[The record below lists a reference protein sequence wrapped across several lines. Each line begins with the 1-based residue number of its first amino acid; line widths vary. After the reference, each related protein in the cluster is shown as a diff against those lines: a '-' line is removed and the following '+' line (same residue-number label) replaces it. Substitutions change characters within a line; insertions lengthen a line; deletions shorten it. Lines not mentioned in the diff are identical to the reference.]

1 MKLDKITLVSVVA
14 LSVGTTAIA
23 DDKKI
28 EVGNPMQLGDDAMSC
43 AALVSEAGNM
53 QAVLG
58 GAPDGS
64 LLGSQIADS
73 LATEAAVRSGMASKM
88 GGKVG
93 GAMKMFGKKKKK
105 KAAAKRV
112 RATGRYFYI
121 AGLYAG
127 KQCGMVKA
135 EPAAPVEAAAPA
147 VEADASE
154 S

>member
-1 MKLDKITLVSVVA
+1 MNLGKMTLVSVVA
-14 LSVGTTAIA
+14 LTMGTAAIA
-23 DDKKI
+23 DDKNMV
-28 EVGNPMQLGDDAMSC
+28 VGEPMQLGDDAMTC
-43 AALVSEAGNM
+43 AALISEAANM
-53 QAVLG
+53 QVVLG

-64 LLGSQIADS
+64 LLGSQMATG
-73 LATEAAVRSGMASKM
+73 LATDAAVRSGLASKM

-127 KQCGMVKA
+127 KQCGMTKA
-135 EPAAPVEAAAPA
+135 EPAPAAEAAT
-147 VEADASE
+147 SE
-154 S
+154 G

>member
-1 MKLDKITLVSVVA
+1 MNLGKMTLVSVIA
-14 LSVGTTAIA
+14 LTMTSTAIA
-23 DDKKI
+23 DDKDI
-28 EVGNPMQLGDDAMSC
+28 VVGNPMQLGDEAMSC
-43 AALVSEAGNM
+43 EALVTEAGNM
-53 QAVLG
+53 QAALG

-64 LLGSQIADS
+64 LLGSQVATS

-127 KQCGMVKA
+127 KQCGMAKA
-135 EPAAPVEAAAPA
+135 EPAAAAEEAPTA
-147 VEADASE
+147 EADASE